1 MLSVAATIWQQRV
14 GDSKMPQRLYS
25 NDYLFWK
32 HCRAV
37 LTVVAGCPAL
47 KKCIRTFLCL
57 HFKMPAQ
64 LCHHFFF
71 WGEINDRKGWVF
83 LQNENAVANVIPSLT
98 NVLFTSNLSQDPS
111 HKNRSHCGKGINGF
125 FYINDVLYC
134 VFPAIHCTF
143 RQHFDFFYL
152 LSDIF
157 FHSLKDWCT
166 VINTQFVSN
175 FT

>member
-1 MLSVAATIWQQRV
+1 MHTEKHVTNFKRRGNTLATTRWRFQ
-14 GDSKMPQRLYS
+14 DATAYS

-125 FYINDVLYC
+125 FLY
-134 VFPAIHCTF
+134 
-143 RQHFDFFYL
+143 
-152 LSDIF
+152 
-157 FHSLKDWCT
+157 
-166 VINTQFVSN
+166 
-175 FT
+175 